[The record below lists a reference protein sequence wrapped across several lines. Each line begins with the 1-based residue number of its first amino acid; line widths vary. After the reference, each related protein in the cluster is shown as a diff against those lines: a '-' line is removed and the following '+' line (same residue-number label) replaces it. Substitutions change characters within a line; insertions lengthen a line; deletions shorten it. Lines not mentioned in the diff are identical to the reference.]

1 MLYIDDCR
9 HPHHW
14 GMGAPTYEGDRF
26 DTLYRVSASYAS
38 DDVESSH
45 VQPKLFPAGLDIFA
59 QRGNRWRVPASGQG
73 PLQARHGRGMR
84 AHAGGKCRLSQAGF
98 MACLEQGI
106 WSICPFEMVS
116 SGLR

>member
-59 QRGNRWRVPASGQG
+59 QRGNRWRLPASGQG
-73 PLQARHGRGMR
+73 PLQARHSRASKLGKGRVKRMPCSSQC
-84 AHAGGKCRLSQAGF
+84 AGRSRLCAEL
-98 MACLEQGI
+98 A
-106 WSICPFEMVS
+106 WSRRF
-116 SGLR
+116 